1 MKTSLGFVTALFTAS
16 LGGLLVTMLSLS
28 AAETTTA
35 TTTKA
40 PANPWFKPPLR
51 ASYEEGQF
59 VYERNCVICHG
70 RTGKGDGDLVQNWP
84 IRPRNFTQA
93 VFKYRSTPY
102 GKLPSN
108 ADLERTIRQG
118 VSGTPM
124 PTFNTILRDSEIKAV
139 IEYIKTFSP
148 DWRNPDNFA
157 GPITI
162 PETPAWYM
170 EPKDR
175 AEHAAEGKKLFLATC
190 LPCHGEKGDGNGPA
204 FRGAFI
210 IDKNGIVR
218 SQIVNDLPLGRN
230 MEELIR
236 LVDALQFH
244 EEHGEVC
251 PANWKKG
258 DKGMDA
264 TPAGVAKYLA
274 ENAAKL

>member
-16 LGGLLVTMLSLS
+16 LGGLLVTVLSLS
-28 AAETTTA
+28 AAETTTT

-204 FRGAFI
+204 AAGLKDNFGQPIHPADLRQPLRSGAGPQDTWRTIAVGINGTPMVGFNGAI
-210 IDKNGIVR
+210 PPDNLWNLVAYID
-218 SQIVNDLPLGRN
+218 S
-230 MEELIR
+230 IR
-236 LVDALQFH
+236 LPQPKML
-244 EEHGEVC
+244 
-251 PANWKKG
+251 
-258 DKGMDA
+258 
-264 TPAGVAKYLA
+264 
-274 ENAAKL
+274 